1 MGHQVTAPGRRIR
14 VVVRGRVQG
23 VGFRWFAAQAARDLG
38 LSGWVR
44 NAMDGSVEAAAAGP
58 DDAVAKFLVVLEQG
72 PGRGYVTGLDVDAL
86 GDDEA
91 SSLHFPFEIAR

>member
-1 MGHQVTAPGRRIR
+1 MGLEVTGAERRVR

-23 VGFRWFAAQAARDLG
+23 VGFRWFAVQSARTLG

-44 NAMDGSVEAAAAGP
+44 NAMDGNVEAAVAGP
-58 DDAVAKFLVVLEQG
+58 EDAVAKFLAALEQG
-72 PGRGYVTGLDVDAL
+72 PGRGYVSEVDVGAL

>member
-1 MGHQVTAPGRRIR
+1 MGRQVTAAERRVR

-23 VGFRWFAAQAARDLG
+23 VGFRWFAAQSARDLG

-44 NAMDGSVEAAAAGP
+44 NAPDGSVEAAAAGP
-58 DDAVAKFLVVLEQG
+58 ADAMAKFLAALQQG
-72 PGRGYVTGLDVDAL
+72 PGHGYVSGLEVGAL

>member
-72 PGRGYVTGLDVDAL
+72 PGRGYVTGLDVGAL

>member
-1 MGHQVTAPGRRIR
+1 MGHDVTGAARGVH

-23 VGFRWFAAQAARDLG
+23 VGYRWFAVQSARDLA

-44 NAMDGSVEAAAAGP
+44 NALDGSVEAAAAGP
-58 DDAVAKFLVVLEQG
+58 EDAVAKFLAALERG
-72 PGRGYVTGLDVDAL
+72 PGRGYVSGLEVDAL

-91 SSLHFPFEIAR
+91 SSLHFPFKIAR